1 MNPSPFTKVGLIELI
16 NSVINL
22 RANGRNVVGQ
32 QLPTLDVTCCV
43 RLHTLLHVVAC
54 GCVMLGVVERSL
66 KPVKLF
72 EPTTP
77 KISFLP

>member
-32 QLPTLDVTCCV
+32 QLP
-43 RLHTLLHVVAC
+43 RWMLHVVSVCTPCYMLLHVAA
-54 GCVMLGVVERSL
+54 
-66 KPVKLF
+66 
-72 EPTTP
+72 
-77 KISFLP
+77 